1 MALAVEAR
9 ISFRIGIRVFASRA
23 RSVNVYHLQVRVAV
37 PMIVAPS
44 PLGPLAVTVT
54 GAGVALMQ
62 VATP

>member
-1 MALAVEAR
+1 MVLAVEAR

-23 RSVNVYHLQVRVAV
+23 PSVNVYHLQVRVDV

-44 PLGPLAVTVT
+44 LFGPLEVTVT
-54 GAGVALMQ
+54 GVGAALMH